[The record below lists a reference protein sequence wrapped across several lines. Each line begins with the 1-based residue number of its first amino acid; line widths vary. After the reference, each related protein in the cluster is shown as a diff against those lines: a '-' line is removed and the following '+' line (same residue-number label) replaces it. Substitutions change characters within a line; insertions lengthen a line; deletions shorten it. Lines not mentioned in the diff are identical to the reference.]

1 MATSAAPQF
10 VRSSPSAASAATF
23 TSPAAVRRHL
33 PLPWDRLESE
43 VVLWSQRALEQA
55 HTQAA
60 AAPYTRLIPR
70 IIQYLSGSQWPAR
83 PTAYGNSRPVIN
95 RMARQYWELVSLLTD
110 GKPEPQIKVWDTH
123 DGFSATQQ
131 LLENLLE
138 PWAMNPDYQDNF
150 QDIIG
155 AGLLA
160 WGVGKI
166 QWNPFLAGGLG
177 DVELKNVNPL
187 LFFKLGGSGPIEEC
201 ECLIEQRSVTL
212 AALIRRY
219 GDVARTLKPDAGGAG
234 AGGSSLQPMRPSSVT
249 AEQWSKFSPQMQSV
263 LGVRG
268 GIGST
273 DQLYPAVTESIFWL
287 RDPAKNET
295 SRSIWVGKAVHDR
308 SGRVGR
314 ANWGY
319 WVEPG
324 EMLFPRGRVLSVAGG
339 RVMEDTCVPYFH
351 LGSPTSPPGP
361 YVEFLPLRTSWIS
374 GAGSGPGS
382 QAASLTGSLIS
393 QQDILNRLMAG
404 MLETIKA
411 GLIPTI
417 ITPTDAISRGDLD
430 NMGTTISG
438 GKIEYNPLRSGGQRP
453 EFRKQPEFP
462 SAAMTYTQMLM
473 REMDQTTGAAAI
485 DAAAQKEQIPSH
497 DTMEMIQN
505 ARSGMVRLMGRRLEN
520 FMNRTGQMVIANFLQ
535 FYSYGHRTAIL
546 GDKGRSK
553 WDFAPI
559 YGSLIQGGMLP
570 EQFVRKFQFSI
581 RPGSALAF
589 DRETRAQLAIV
600 LHREG
605 LISAKNVM
613 RALNRAGANIDLATN
628 EKELAQ
634 EALQKLALASLGGAA
649 AKGKK

>member
-1 MATSAAPQF
+1 
-10 VRSSPSAASAATF
+10 
-23 TSPAAVRRHL
+23 
-33 PLPWDRLESE
+33 
-43 VVLWSQRALEQA
+43 
-55 HTQAA
+55 
-60 AAPYTRLIPR
+60 
-70 IIQYLSGSQWPAR
+70 
-83 PTAYGNSRPVIN
+83 
-95 RMARQYWELVSLLTD
+95 
-110 GKPEPQIKVWDTH
+110 
-123 DGFSATQQ
+123 
-131 LLENLLE
+131 
-138 PWAMNPDYQDNF
+138 
-150 QDIIG
+150 
-155 AGLLA
+155 
-160 WGVGKI
+160 
-166 QWNPFLAGGLG
+166 
-177 DVELKNVNPL
+177 
-187 LFFKLGGSGPIEEC
+187 
-201 ECLIEQRSVTL
+201 
-212 AALIRRY
+212 
-219 GDVARTLKPDAGGAG
+219 
-234 AGGSSLQPMRPSSVT
+234 MRPSSIT
-249 AEQWSKFSPQMQSV
+249 SEQWSKFAPQIQSV

-273 DQLYPAVTESIFWL
+273 DQLYPTVTESIFWL

-295 SRSIWVGKAVHDR
+295 SRSIWVGKTVQDR

-319 WVEPG
+319 WAEPG
-324 EMLFPRGRVLSVAGG
+324 EKLFPRGRVLSVAGG

-351 LGSPTSPPGP
+351 LGSPSSPPGP

-382 QAASLTGSLIS
+382 QASSLMGSLIS

-430 NMGTTISG
+430 NMSTTISG
-438 GKIEYNPLRSGGQRP
+438 GKLEYNPLRSGGQRP

-505 ARSGMVRLMGRRLEN
+505 ARSSMVRLMGRRLEN
-520 FMNRTGQMVIANFLQ
+520 FMNRTGQMVISEFLQ

-546 GDKGRSK
+546 GDKGRSQ
-553 WDFAPI
+553 WDFSPI

-570 EQFVRKFQFSI
+570 EQFIRKFQFSI

-600 LHREG
+600 LRREG
-605 LISAKNVM
+605 ILSTRNVI
-613 RALNRAGANIDLATN
+613 RALNRAGASIDVTEN
-628 EKELAQ
+628 EKEIAK
-634 EALQKLALASLGGAA
+634 EAMQKLALAALSGQA
-649 AKGKK
+649 AKPHDKK